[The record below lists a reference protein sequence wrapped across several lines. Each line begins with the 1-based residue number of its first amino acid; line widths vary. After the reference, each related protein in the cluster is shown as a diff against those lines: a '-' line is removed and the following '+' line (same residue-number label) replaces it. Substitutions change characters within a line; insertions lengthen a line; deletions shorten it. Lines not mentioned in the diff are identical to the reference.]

1 MTQASQ
7 LSPELA
13 RGVLQLAQALVA
25 AARTRT
31 LYPSEHPSVA
41 MSSRRLSEAIAS
53 AFGGAIISIS
63 ITPDTLLI
71 EGAPADGGQQAIA
84 DAARLLHDCDI
95 IQITFVGD
103 VPHDA
108 LEKLLGVLTL
118 DPLDRRNRGGP
129 SAVWAGDGH
138 PSIAIDQIDYQKVL
152 EREREAGAD
161 VPDPEKRDDVWRS
174 LVLSIAAAGERA
186 QLDER
191 AEQRL
196 LAIAGSS
203 IAVGDLATAVMEP
216 KCAPDGS
223 PLVTSQAA
231 AVLAAFRHLTRIVS
245 VKSPERLPSVMT
257 NLASAAAMRLDPHVI
272 MQVMQTPDDP
282 NDQIA
287 VVRGIA
293 SAFDDTKVAQ
303 LLATALALDG
313 QASDRLAT
321 IFNTIAP
328 DEDRKRRV
336 LTLTRNL
343 LSETDFGRSGHF
355 NVLWSS
361 MEELLVSYN
370 DKPFVSE
377 GYRASLDGLGARA
390 ERLAAMELPSELQEW
405 MLTLGQEN
413 VRALSVQLLIDLFA
427 IERDEARTAGIADDM
442 EALAEDLLMAGAY
455 GDAKTVT
462 RTLALRAAQPKTAGR
477 DACRRALDRLGESLA
492 MRDTTALIGESDES
506 SWMAIREIVSLVGVA
521 SVESLRHVVMV
532 EAETAGSTRAADLIV
547 GFGAPAV
554 SRLAPLVDDS
564 RWFVQRRAAR
574 LLGRVGAPEA
584 VPLLL
589 PLVRRSDV
597 RVARD
602 AVAALGTIDDPA
614 AARAI
619 HTVLRTATGD
629 RRRAVVEALVAD
641 RDPRVVPMLTRIV
654 AESEPLGKDH
664 DIVLDAVAAMGQV
677 GSDQAVPALASL
689 ILRRAFFGRRKLRA
703 LKERGVEAL
712 RSIGGP
718 MATTAIDDAAA
729 RGDRMLKKVIA
740 SRATH

>member
-13 RGVLQLAQALVA
+13 RGVLQLAQALVG

-31 LYPSEHPSVA
+31 LYPPEHPSVA
-41 MSSRRLSEAIAS
+41 LSARRLSETIAT
-53 AFGGAIISIS
+53 AFGSAIISIS
-63 ITPDTLLI
+63 ITPDTLLV
-71 EGAPADGGQQAIA
+71 EGASADRTQQAVG
-84 DAARLLHDCDI
+84 DAARLLHDCDL
-95 IQITFVGD
+95 IQLTFIGE
-103 VPHDA
+103 VPRDA
-108 LEKLLGVLTL
+108 VDRLLNVLTL
-118 DPLDRRNRGGP
+118 DPSDRRSRGGP
-129 SAVWAGDGH
+129 AVIWKDDGH
-138 PSIAIDQIDYQKVL
+138 PSIAVDQIDYQKVL
-152 EREREAGAD
+152 EREQSAAD
-161 VPDPEKRDDVWRS
+161 VPEPRKRDDVWRS
-174 LVLSIAAAGERA
+174 LVLSIAAAGDHA

-203 IAVGDLATAVMEP
+203 LAVGDLALAVMEP

-223 PLVTSQAA
+223 PMVTSQAA

-245 VKSPERLPSVMT
+245 VKSPDRLPSVMT
-257 NLASAAAMRLDPHVI
+257 NLASAAATRLDPHVL

-287 VVRGIA
+287 VVRGVA

-328 DEDRKRRV
+328 DADRKRRV

-370 DKPFVSE
+370 DRPFVSE

-390 ERLAAMELPSELQEW
+390 ERLASMELPPELDEW
-405 MLTLGQEN
+405 MLSLGQEN
-413 VRALSVQLLIDLFA
+413 VRALSVQLLIDLLA
-427 IERDEARTAGIADDM
+427 IERDESRTASIADDM

-455 GDAKTVT
+455 TDAKTVM
-462 RTLALRAAQPKTAGR
+462 RTLALRAGQQKAVGR
-477 DACRRALDRLGESLA
+477 DACRLALDRLGESLA
-492 MRDTTALIGESDES
+492 MRDTTALIGEADES
-506 SWMAIREIVSLVGVA
+506 SWASIREIVSLVGVA
-521 SVESLRHVVMV
+521 SVESLRDVVMV
-532 EAETAGSTRAADLIV
+532 ETETPASTRAADLIV
-547 GFGAPAV
+547 GFGTPAV

-564 RWFVQRRAAR
+564 RWFVQRMAAR
-574 LLGRVGAPEA
+574 LLGRVGTPEA

-602 AVAALGTIDDPA
+602 AVTALGAIDDPA

-629 RRRAVVEALVAD
+629 RRRAVVDALVAD

-654 AESEPLGKDH
+654 AESEPLGRDH
-664 DIVLDAVAAMGQV
+664 DIVLDAVTAMGRV
-677 GSDQAVPALASL
+677 GSDQAVPALTSL

-712 RSIGGP
+712 KKIGGP
-718 MATTAIDDAAA
+718 KAATAIDDAAT

-740 SRATH
+740 SRH

>member
-13 RGVLQLAQALVA
+13 RGVLQLAQAVVG

-31 LYPSEHPSVA
+31 LYPTEHPSVA
-41 MSSRRLSEAIAS
+41 LSARRLSETIAT
-53 AFGGAIISIS
+53 AFGSAIISIS

-71 EGAPADGGQQAIA
+71 EGASADRTQQAIS

-95 IQITFVGD
+95 IQLTFIGD
-103 VPHDA
+103 VPREAVDT
-108 LEKLLGVLTL
+108 LLNVLTL
-118 DPLDRRNRGGP
+118 DASDRRTRGGP
-129 SAVWAGDGH
+129 SAIWKDEGH

-152 EREREAGAD
+152 EREQAAAAD
-161 VPDPEKRDDVWRS
+161 VPEPQKRDDVWRS
-174 LVLSIAAAGERA
+174 LVLSIAAAGDHA

-203 IAVGDLATAVMEP
+203 LAVGDLALAVMEP

-223 PLVTSQAA
+223 PMVTSQAA

-257 NLASAAAMRLDPHVI
+257 NLASAAATRLDPHVL

-287 VVRGIA
+287 VVRGVA

-355 NVLWSS
+355 SVLWSS
-361 MEELLVSYN
+361 MEELLISYN
-370 DKPFVSE
+370 DRPFVSE

-390 ERLAAMELPSELQEW
+390 ERLASMELPTELDEW

-413 VRALSVQLLIDLFA
+413 VRALSVQLLIDLLA
-427 IERDEARTAGIADDM
+427 IERDEARIASIADDM

-455 GDAKTVT
+455 TDAKTVT
-462 RTLALRAAQPKTAGR
+462 RTLALRAGQPKTVGR

-492 MRDTTALIGESDES
+492 MRDTTALIGEADES
-506 SWMAIREIVSLVGVA
+506 SWGAIREIVSLVGVA

-532 EAETAGSTRAADLIV
+532 ETETTASTRAADLIV

-564 RWFVQRRAAR
+564 RWFVQRMAAR
-574 LLGRVGAPEA
+574 LLGRVGTPEA
-584 VPLLL
+584 VPLLM

-597 RVARD
+597 RVVRD
-602 AVAALGTIDDPA
+602 AVVALGAIDDPA

-629 RRRAVVEALVAD
+629 RRRAIVEALVAD
-641 RDPRVVPMLTRIV
+641 RDPRVVPMLARIV
-654 AESEPLGKDH
+654 AESEPLGRDH
-664 DIVLDAVAAMGQV
+664 DIVLDAVAAMGRV
-677 GSDQAVPALASL
+677 GSEQAVPALASL

-703 LKERGVEAL
+703 LKERGVDAL
-712 RSIGGP
+712 KRIGGP
-718 MATTAIDDAAA
+718 KAMTAIDDAAT
-729 RGDRMLKKVIA
+729 RGDRMLKRVIA
-740 SRATH
+740 ARQ

>member
-13 RGVLQLAQALVA
+13 RGVLQLAQALA
-25 AARTRT
+25 GAARTRT
-31 LYPSEHPSVA
+31 LYPPEHPSVA
-41 MSSRRLSEAIAS
+41 LSARRLSETIAS

-63 ITPDTLLI
+63 ITPDTLLV
-71 EGAPADGGQQAIA
+71 EGAPADGSQQAVA

-95 IQITFVGD
+95 IQMTFIGE
-103 VPHDA
+103 VPGEA
-108 LEKLLGVLTL
+108 LDKLLNILTL
-118 DPLDRRNRGGP
+118 DPADRRSRGGP
-129 SAVWAGDGH
+129 SVIWAQDGH
-138 PSIAIDQIDYQKVL
+138 PSMAIDQIDYQKVL
-152 EREREAGAD
+152 ERERDAAAE
-161 VPDPEKRDDVWRS
+161 VPEPQKRDDLWRA

-186 QLDER
+186 PLDER

-203 IAVGDLATAVMEP
+203 LAIGDLAAAVMEP

-223 PLVTSQAA
+223 PMVTSQAA
-231 AVLAAFRHLTRIVS
+231 AVLAAFRHLTRVVS

-257 NLASAAAMRLDPHVI
+257 NLASAAATRLDPHVI

-282 NDQIA
+282 SDQIA
-287 VVRGIA
+287 VVRGVA
-293 SAFDDTKVAQ
+293 LAFDDTKVAQ

-390 ERLAAMELPSELQEW
+390 ERLASMELPAEMDEW

-413 VRALSVQLLIDLFA
+413 VRALSVQLLIDLLT
-427 IERDEARTAGIADDM
+427 IEREEARTAGIADDM
-442 EALAEDLLMAGAY
+442 EALAEDLLMAGAFS
-455 GDAKTVT
+455 DAKTVT
-462 RTLALRAAQPKTAGR
+462 RTLALRAGQPKTVGR

-492 MRDTTALIGESDES
+492 MRDTTALIGDADES
-506 SWMAIREIVSLVGVA
+506 SWTAIRDIVSLVGVA

-532 EAETAGSTRAADLIV
+532 ESDTPASARAADLIV

-564 RWFVQRRAAR
+564 RWFVQRVAAR
-574 LLGRVGAPEA
+574 LLGRVGTPEA

-597 RVARD
+597 RIARD
-602 AVAALGTIDDPA
+602 AVAALGAIDDPS

-654 AESEPLGKDH
+654 AESEALGKDYE
-664 DIVLDAVAAMGQV
+664 IVLDAVTALGRV

-689 ILRRAFFGRRKLRA
+689 ILRRAVFGRRKLRA

-712 RSIGGP
+712 RNIGGP
-718 MATTAIDDAAA
+718 KAATAIDDAAM
-729 RGDRMLKKVIA
+729 RGDRMVRRVIA
-740 SRATH
+740 SRHS